1 MTLKSWTIL
10 FISICPFLPYQLY
23 KIVSEYWA
31 LNSCTL
37 ATFYIIQILHC
48 FRTMWFG
55 SVEVASVPSWR
66 VLFAICDSGKKVLQ
80 LRHFQVNIILHWQL
94 QSDSISQR
102 IREVHTNDHTRL
114 RNTSNHTPPENTFSR
129 QTIAMMEL
137 YLYRNLSL
145 RVKYYSW
152 YHKWEGVFSA
162 SETVHWIFH
171 CC

>member
-10 FISICPFLPYQLY
+10 FISICPFLTYQFY
-23 KIVSEYWA
+23 NFVSEYWA
-31 LNSCTL
+31 LNFCTL
-37 ATFYIIQILHC
+37 AIFYIIQILHC

-102 IREVHTNDHTRL
+102 IREVQTNEHTRL
-114 RNTSNHTPPENTFSR
+114 GNTSY
-129 QTIAMMEL
+129 TIREHIFETD
-137 YLYRNLSL
+137 YCNDGIIFVSQF
-145 RVKYYSW
+145 
-152 YHKWEGVFSA
+152 EFE
-162 SETVHWIFH
+162 SEVLFLIS
-171 CC
+171 